1 MISSPVIP
9 QNIVVHLGR
18 PGDDAQN
25 INVSFPDYIKNVA
38 SSELYP
44 TWPESALRANI
55 YAIISFALNRIYTDW
70 YPSQGYSFDITN
82 STAFDQYFIPGR
94 DIFGNISQIVNEIFN
109 DYVRRQGFVEPY
121 FTEYC
126 DGRNVTCDGLSQWG
140 SVSLANQ
147 GYTPYEILQYYYGDD
162 IEIVREAPVRINMSS
177 YPGFVLRVGTIGNEV
192 RSVQTRLNRI
202 SDNYPAIPK
211 ISPVDAVFDL
221 GTADA
226 VKAFQK
232 IFNLPQTGEVDK
244 STWYKIA
251 YIYTSVKRLA
261 DLNSEGLTLNDV
273 IKPFPDVL
281 REGNRGTEV
290 EVLQYYLAILGQYDA
305 ALDPIAIDGIFGP
318 ATKNAVIAFQN
329 LYGLSPD
336 GIVGRN
342 TWAAILNAY
351 DDIIESRPPDFVID
365 TDPLFQGTFL
375 REGSSGAYV
384 TLLQEYLFRIAQAY
398 PELPSV
404 SVTGYFGPQTKSAV
418 IAFQKYY
425 GYVPDGLVGP
435 VLWNDIVSAYQF
447 IENNR

>member
-273 IKPFPDVL
+273 RKPFPDVL
-281 REGNRGTEV
+281 R
-290 EVLQYYLAILGQYDA
+290 
-305 ALDPIAIDGIFGP
+305 
-318 ATKNAVIAFQN
+318 
-329 LYGLSPD
+329 
-336 GIVGRN
+336 
-342 TWAAILNAY
+342 
-351 DDIIESRPPDFVID
+351 
-365 TDPLFQGTFL
+365 
-375 REGSSGAYV
+375 
-384 TLLQEYLFRIAQAY
+384 
-398 PELPSV
+398 
-404 SVTGYFGPQTKSAV
+404 
-418 IAFQKYY
+418 
-425 GYVPDGLVGP
+425 
-435 VLWNDIVSAYQF
+435 
-447 IENNR
+447 

>member
-94 DIFGNISQIVNEIFN
+94 DIFGNISQIVEEIFN

-281 REGNRGTEV
+281 REGDQGTEV
-290 EVLQYYLAILGQYDA
+290 EVLQYYLAILGQYNSM
-305 ALDPIAIDGIFGP
+305 LNPIAIDGIFGP
-318 ATKNAVIAFQN
+318 STKRAVIEFQN

-351 DDIIESRPPDFVID
+351 DDIIESRPPDFVVE

-384 TLLQEYLFRIAQAY
+384 TLLQEYLFRISQAY
-398 PELPSV
+398 PQLPSV
-404 SVTGYFGPQTKSAV
+404 SVTGYFGPQTKNAV

-425 GYVPDGLVGP
+425 GYVADELVGP
-435 VLWNDIVSAYQF
+435 ILWNDIVSAYQF
-447 IENNR
+447 IENE